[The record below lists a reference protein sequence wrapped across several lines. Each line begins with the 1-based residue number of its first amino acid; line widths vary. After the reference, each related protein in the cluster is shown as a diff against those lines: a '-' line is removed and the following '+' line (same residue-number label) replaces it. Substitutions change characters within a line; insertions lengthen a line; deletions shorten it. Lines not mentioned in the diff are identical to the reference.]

1 MKEAYI
7 KCLKKLREFR
17 KSLNTENDLKRGKLY
32 FTWIRDKTKKIENE
46 KDIDYIYKNIVQYTL
61 KNYKID
67 KYNYERLNKQLKNIV
82 KNNYALKKNNYIFN
96 NTNISKEDT
105 MFNHLMMSL
114 RLTAGLD
121 LNEFKRRY
129 GVTVMDVYPDAL
141 LKHLKLKTLV
151 IENNHL
157 KCNEESIYLLNNILI
172 DFL

>member
-105 MFNHLMMSL
+105 ML
-114 RLTAGLD
+114 LT
-121 LNEFKRRY
+121 KK
-129 GVTVMDVYPDAL
+129 VL
-141 LKHLKLKTLV
+141 LKIYISTLF
-151 IENNHL
+151 
-157 KCNEESIYLLNNILI
+157 SLLLFHSSALCVVFFRHADLTNVFICH
-172 DFL
+172 